1 MTSIDYVVIA
11 LSPALIMALVGSLCF
26 FLLEIGYQGEFGG
39 RLNWILFC
47 FVFAIVLI
55 ARISIEEGKEKALFY
70 GLALSG
76 AVALAVLKFVPS
88 PFIAWGLIAVVWWCA
103 NKLTWDCT
111 VIDDEQDA
119 SGEGL
124 LQVAGLDR
132 GEASKAADPN
142 EADVPANDAEEGTD
156 RKRRKQVAWWQ
167 QWFGAVEADANQKKP
182 HAPGV
187 WVVYFSLAALPLF
200 GLGQSMVPAS
210 DMARRRYVFL
220 LLLCYVAAGLGLLLT
235 TSFLGLRR
243 YLRQRKMEMPLPM
256 TGVWLGVGAVLIVAL
271 LVASVIL
278 PRPSVGYPVE
288 ELIANVV
295 GSPKRQASDYAVLT
309 DGHGEGQGRPSS
321 DAASQAPGQQSGNRQ
336 SGNQQSGNQQS
347 GGQQGSGQQ
356 SGGQQSGRQRSD
368 GQKDAGQKNGGKE
381 SGGEQG
387 GGQPGGG
394 QQGSSPQGGNQQ
406 GGNQQGGSQQAGGQQ
421 SGDQQSGGQQSGG
434 QQSGGQQSGGQQ
446 SGGQQSGG
454 QQSGGQQSGGQQSGG
469 QQSGG
474 QQGDRQKNG
483 GQENG
488 GKQSGGQ
495 QDGNQQG
502 GSQQGGSEQGGSQQ
516 GGKQQGGNQSGG
528 QQGGDQKA
536 KNPAS
541 SGEPND
547 PNKDSNRTEHPSPS
561 GAASQPAGQG
571 VQPGKEAKPPQ
582 SGSPGGK
589 TPSSS
594 ASAPPQPPKPQS
606 SFPKLPKF
614 NWSLASWIRWLMYGV
629 MLAAAIFGFIRYREQ
644 VLAFLRQ
651 MLEELKSIWNDLFG
665 RKHPAEASA
674 GAEEP
679 RPIPRPFAAF
689 ADPFA
694 NGAAARSTPDQL
706 VRYTFAA
713 LEAWAFERGAA
724 RRPEATPHE
733 FAQQLGNRS
742 AELAADVQS
751 LANLYAQIT
760 YARGSLS
767 PECLPTLKRLW
778 RRLRVP
784 ESAVV

>member
-26 FLLEIGYQGEFGG
+26 FLLEIGYHGQYGG
-39 RLNWILFC
+39 RLNWIMFW

-55 ARISIEEGKEKALFY
+55 ARISIEEGKEKALLY

-76 AVALAVLKFVPS
+76 AVAVAVLRFVDS
-88 PFIAWGLIAVVWWCA
+88 PFVAWILMAVVWWCA

-132 GEASKAADPN
+132 GDASPTADLKGAEAAN
-142 EADVPANDAEEGTD
+142 EAEDGAG
-156 RKRRKQVAWWQ
+156 RRRRRQVAWWQ
-167 QWFGAVEADANQKKP
+167 RWFGAVEADENEKKP

-200 GLGQSMVPAS
+200 GLGQSMVPAG
-210 DMARRRYVFL
+210 DVARRRYVFS

-243 YLRQRKMEMPLPM
+243 YLRQRKLEMPPPM

-271 LVASVIL
+271 LLVGVML
-278 PRPSVGYPVE
+278 PRPSAEYPVE
-288 ELIANVV
+288 ELIANMV

-309 DGHGEGQGRPSS
+309 DSHGEGQGRPSS
-321 DAASQAPGQQSGNRQ
+321 DEPSSKAADQ
-336 SGNQQSGNQQS
+336 
-347 GGQQGSGQQ
+347 
-356 SGGQQSGRQRSD
+356 
-368 GQKDAGQKNGGKE
+368 
-381 SGGEQG
+381 QG
-387 GGQPGGG
+387 GG
-394 QQGSSPQGGNQQ
+394 
-406 GGNQQGGSQQAGGQQ
+406 
-421 SGDQQSGGQQSGG
+421 QQSGGQQSGG

-474 QQGDRQKNG
+474 QQSGGQQSGGQQSGGQQSGGQQSGGQQSGGQKNG
-483 GQENG
+483 GQKNDEKQNG
-488 GKQSGGQ
+488 GQQSGGQ
-495 QDGNQQG
+495 QSG
-502 GSQQGGSEQGGSQQ
+502 GQ
-516 GGKQQGGNQSGG
+516 QSGG
-528 QQGGDQKA
+528 QQSGGQQSGGQQSGGQQSGGQQSGGQQSGGQQSGGQQSGGQPSGGQPSGGQKNDE
-536 KNPAS
+536 KQNGGQQTGGQQSGKPA
-541 SGEPND
+541 GNEQRND
-547 PNKDSNRTEHPSPS
+547 PSKDANRAEQQPADSATSPQS
-561 GAASQPAGQG
+561 AGQG
-571 VQPGKEAKPPQ
+571 ARGGQETKSPPQ
-582 SGSPGGK
+582 SGSSSGK
-589 TPSSS
+589 KPNAS
-594 ASAPPQPPKPQS
+594 ASPPPQPPRPR
-606 SFPKLPKF
+606 PKTPTLPRF
-614 NWSLASWIRWLMYGV
+614 NGSLADWIRWLMYGAI
-629 MLAAAIFGFIRYREQ
+629 LAAAIFGFIRYRTQ

-651 MLEELKSIWNDLFG
+651 MLEELKSIWRDLFG
-665 RKHPAEASA
+665 RKRPLEADA
-674 GAEEP
+674 GADEP
-679 RPIPRPFAAF
+679 RPIPHPFAAF
-689 ADPFA
+689 ADPFT

-733 FAQQLGNRS
+733 FAQQLG
-742 AELAADVQS
+742 AGAPELAADVQS

-760 YARGSLS
+760 YARGSLT

-778 RRLRVP
+778 RRLRAP
-784 ESAVV
+784 EAAVVSIQGVVV